1 MRRLAMRM
9 GSRALRVPRPAL
21 GGGAERVRPV
31 VPDGVPEGDAEAEPF
46 LHGLARH
53 HLALVVVPEREG
65 LVRVRTEEGD
75 DVGNLGE
82 EDLAVG
88 DNARLVVRRAGVVSR
103 AGARYYR
110 HRDGGDEHA
119 MASGSDAHSG
129 PEKF

>member
-1 MRRLAMRM
+1 MVCQKATLKR
-9 GSRALRVPRPAL
+9 SHS
-21 GGGAERVRPV
+21 
-31 VPDGVPEGDAEAEPF
+31 F
-46 LHGLARH
+46 HGLARH